1 MPWPFKEDGAMN
13 GKNIV
18 LDTNILLYFLNGD
31 LNVRRF
37 FNDYNPII
45 SFITELELL
54 SAPEISQ
61 SEKLLVEGLIE
72 NLTVINYAEKYK
84 GDIIKIRAKKKLK
97 LPDAIIASL
106 AITLNLPLVT
116 ADKALK
122 NISDLDLIFY
132 EKV

>member
-1 MPWPFKEDGAMN
+1 MN
-13 GKNIV
+13 GKDIV

-31 LNVRRF
+31 LNVRQF

-54 SAPEISQ
+54 SAPEISDN
-61 SEKLLVEGLIE
+61 EKLLIAELIKD
-72 NLTVINYAEKYK
+72 LTVIKYSDTHK
-84 GDIIKIRAKKKLK
+84 TDIIKVRAKKRLK

-106 AITLNLPLVT
+106 AITLDLPLVT

-122 NISDLDLIFY
+122 NIDALNLIFY
-132 EKV
+132 KLPEVE